1 MECVFETVFCKFQSE
16 ILYTLKFLCRIGD
29 VGEMDI
35 IVFLKKFILYLT
47 ILYVL
52 WIPIAGKYFSY
63 SVVAMDLTNF
73 ILFYLPLNMIPFV
86 ALVLA
91 TPIEISRMVKI
102 IFFGLLLTIILIFS
116 IYRLQMIFLTFQTEL
131 FYVYAIGRI
140 AFPFLLWIAFTHK
153 TVFALKDK

>member
-1 MECVFETVFCKFQSE
+1 M
-16 ILYTLKFLCRIGD
+16 GD

-52 WIPIAGKYFSY
+52 WIPIVAKYVSV
-63 SVVAMDLTNF
+63 SVVSMDLTNF
-73 ILFYLPLNMIPFV
+73 VLFYLPVNMIPFV
-86 ALVLA
+86 ALVFA
-91 TPIEISRMVKI
+91 TPIEKSRMAKI
-102 IFFGLLLTIILIFS
+102 IISGLLLTIILIFS

-131 FYVYAIGRI
+131 FYIYAIGRI

-153 TVFALKDK
+153 TVFTLKDQ